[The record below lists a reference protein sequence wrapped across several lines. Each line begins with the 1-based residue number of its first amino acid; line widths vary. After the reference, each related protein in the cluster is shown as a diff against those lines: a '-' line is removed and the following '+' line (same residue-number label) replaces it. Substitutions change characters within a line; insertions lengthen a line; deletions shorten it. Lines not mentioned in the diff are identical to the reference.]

1 MGAAQHRS
9 TVRRFASKEIEPE
22 RSVGLLPGHPALSE
36 GRTIFPSTVVA
47 SKDSPRFLV
56 SGHNNPKLGKAVLKG
71 PRTGWPIYQ
80 LSLEERATCPRS
92 CVVWSECYG
101 NAMPYARR
109 HTPDADFLRFLIAEV
124 TTVCRA
130 HPEGLLIRLHTLG
143 DFYSVEYVYVWA
155 SLLNQFPQLH
165 IFGYTARRV
174 DDGDHET
181 SQIARAIETLT
192 EGAWDRF
199 AIRTSGISPARSR
212 SIVVHADPQA
222 PNVIV
227 CPAQTSDTEACA
239 SCGLCW
245 AGAARDKT
253 IAFLKHGMK
262 SRAPAKVAND
272 VAPLATA
279 PGQSE
284 PAPALKVVESRPVP
298 APTFASGRVNKAE
311 EARQRVLRALAAMSA
326 DSPNGISAKRLQEAT
341 GLGYDHVSKACS
353 ELHRMG
359 KARWAYVPGTA
370 VKALSP
376 LGAKPSSDPPA
387 LSPNQTSILKAMQ
400 RFAVEQ
406 DDGSGAGLFHVMK
419 KTLAV
424 TAGVPLGSITSVI
437 ETMVQK
443 RVVEITSKGA
453 PHVPTG
459 YRLQGGYRPVLPQ
472 PPQSVV
478 KAVHEALAALPIPV
492 SVPVALPTIPIRT
505 KVNRPATAPSADDLP
520 AQVRSDAIPKG
531 LIARKPGQCAYPTN
545 SPAVGRGDETTFC
558 CAPVIGK
565 LQYCEVHA
573 RAMWPGRK
581 AK

>member
-1 MGAAQHRS
+1 MSAAQHRS

-92 CVVWSECYG
+92 CAVWSECYG

-124 TTVCRA
+124 TTACRA

-155 SLLNQFPQLH
+155 SLLSQFPQLH
-165 IFGYTARRV
+165 VFGYTARRV
-174 DDGDHET
+174 GDADPET
-181 SQIARAIETLT
+181 DRIARAIEVLT
-192 EGAWDRF
+192 ESAWERF
-199 AIRTSGISPARSR
+199 AIRTSGARSLARSR
-212 SIVVHADPQA
+212 SIVVDADPQE
-222 PNVIV
+222 PGVIV

-262 SRAPAKVAND
+262 SRAARPAAAND
-272 VAPLATA
+272 ETPEPVSPKARAIPNRQPKAAHTLALMDRVAALLKEIAEPMKAQAIADRLDANYFEVTKACTALHAEGRAVWAWGPVVDGRKNKLLSPLPSAA
-279 PGQSE
+279 
-284 PAPALKVVESRPVP
+284 APAL
-298 APTFASGRVNKAE
+298 
-311 EARQRVLRALAAMSA
+311 
-326 DSPNGISAKRLQEAT
+326 
-341 GLGYDHVSKACS
+341 
-353 ELHRMG
+353 
-359 KARWAYVPGTA
+359 
-370 VKALSP
+370 
-376 LGAKPSSDPPA
+376 AKP
-387 LSPNQTSILKAMQ
+387 
-400 RFAVEQ
+400 VE
-406 DDGSGAGLFHVMK
+406 
-419 KTLAV
+419 
-424 TAGVPLGSITSVI
+424 
-437 ETMVQK
+437 
-443 RVVEITSKGA
+443 
-453 PHVPTG
+453 
-459 YRLQGGYRPVLPQ
+459 GYRPAPVVAPK
-472 PPQSVV
+472 PPVV
-478 KAVHEALAALPIPV
+478 IPM
-492 SVPVALPTIPIRT
+492 TT
-505 KVNRPATAPSADDLP
+505 KVSRPASAPSADDLP
-520 AQVRSDAIPKG
+520 AQVRSDALPKG

-558 CAPVIGK
+558 CAPVAGK
-565 LQYCEVHA
+565 LQYCEANA